1 MKEVEAE
8 NQKLKQNYDILK
20 EHEMTV
26 IRDCENRKVQETKML
41 EEVIQREK

>member
-26 IRDCENRKVQETKML
+26 IRDCENKKVQETKKL
-41 EEVIQREK
+41 EDDVNREK